1 MIVFTLSI
9 ILACLF
15 VFTGK
20 HNSGKHSRQKGY
32 KMSATNMLIGV
43 LTCVVVCSTFVMVG
57 DYIDPAI
64 GNDFEITAYADG
76 GEYSFNQMLT
86 TLVAKLDSYKSDKGE
101 VPEVE
106 TIDNKETLDE
116 EAGVITAV
124 RDESVAYNEDGVP
137 VETPPCLGSFVD
149 STSVPEVS
157 ENTTPAEKPVAVAKT
172 ISTPA
177 AKKSKYNLSEAD
189 KVALQRVALA
199 EAKCDGVKGMALV
212 MKVILNR
219 YDSPRFPNSVMSII
233 TQKNQFST
241 YYNGTFAKAKL
252 CDESAQAL
260 ELVLSGWD
268 ETNGALYFEH
278 NPNGKATWQR
288 KNLTQLFTYK
298 GHTFSK

>member
-20 HNSGKHSRQKGY
+20 HSTGKHARQKSY
-32 KMSATNMLIGV
+32 KMSVTNMLIGV
-43 LTCVVVCSTFVMVG
+43 LTCVVVCSTFTMVG
-57 DYIDPAI
+57 DYINPAI
-64 GNDFEITAYADG
+64 GDDFEITAYADG

-86 TLVAKLDSYKSDKGE
+86 TLVAKLDSYKSDKNE
-101 VPEVE
+101 IPEVE
-106 TIDNKETLDE
+106 TIDNKDNLDE
-116 EAGVITAV
+116 AAGVITAI

-157 ENTTPAEKPVAVAKT
+157 ENATPEEKPVAVAKT
-172 ISTPA
+172 ISTQA
-177 AKKSKYNLSEAD
+177 TKKSKYNLSEAD
-189 KVALQRVALA
+189 KIALQRVALA

-219 YDSPRFPNSVMSII
+219 YDSSRFPNSVMAII

-241 YYNGTFAKAKL
+241 YYNGTYAKAKP

-260 ELVLSGWD
+260 ALVLNGWD
-268 ETNGALYFEH
+268 ESNGALYFEH
-278 NPNGKATWQR
+278 NPKGKSTWQR
-288 KNLTQLFTYK
+288 RNLTQLFTYK

>member
-20 HNSGKHSRQKGY
+20 HNTGKHARQKVY

-43 LTCVVVCSTFVMVG
+43 LTCVVVCSTFTMVG
-57 DYIDPAI
+57 DYINPAI
-64 GNDFEITAYADG
+64 GDDFEITAYADG

-86 TLVAKLDSYKSDKGE
+86 TLVSKLDSYKRE
-101 VPEVE
+101 IPEDE
-106 TIDNKETLDE
+106 TIDNKDNLGE

-157 ENTTPAEKPVAVAKT
+157 ENSTPAEKPVVVEKT

-177 AKKSKYNLSEAD
+177 EKKSKYNLSEAD

-219 YDSPRFPNSVMSII
+219 YDSPRFPNSVMAII

-241 YYNGTFAKAKL
+241 YYNGTYAKAKL